1 MMDKSIAD
9 MMVQLHT
16 SSMHVIMKQLLY
28 MEIRNLE
35 VAVGVHVYVYK

>member
-1 MMDKSIAD
+1 MMDKCIAD

-16 SSMHVIMKQLLY
+16 SSMPVIMKQLLY